1 MAKGTKLLKPN
12 KDLENLIEVAN
23 RIAIT
28 RNSRYV
34 TTEHLLYAMLLENS
48 FRIMLTEFGIQF
60 ADLVEEV
67 KVYIDTKIPREQNTL
82 TGPPV
87 RTHALERV
95 FNRGY
100 TQVMFSGRDKL
111 LLFDIFISLMGESN
125 SHSAYFIMKYGIKK
139 EEFANF
145 VTQKYGKELK
155 NEEAEQYYESV
166 LKQYCTDFTLSAE
179 KKEIDPV
186 IGRNDVI
193 DDICQ
198 TLARRNKSNV
208 LMVGDPGVGKTA
220 IAEGLAIKI
229 FDEDVP
235 DYMKDHTVY
244 NLDIGVLLAG
254 TMYRGQFEERI
265 KDVMQALIAKGKC
278 ILFIDEAHTMRG
290 AGSGSEGGTDF
301 ANMLKPY
308 LGRGKLKVIAS
319 TTWEEYTSSFEKDRA
334 LMRRFYRITI
344 DEPSAKVAKQI
355 LNGSAKYY
363 EEFHSAKIQPDAIN
377 SAVDLSIRHMTDKR
391 LPDKA
396 FDLIDSACARQ
407 RQQEIDS
414 PVITKE
420 LIEYECSKITGI
432 PLDQL
437 SDTTTNTG
445 TNLIE
450 TEQKIKESVYGQ
462 DEVID
467 KVMEKVYVSKAGLS
481 MPNKPTGVFLFL
493 GPTGTGKT
501 EVAKQ
506 LSENL
511 SMKLLRYDMSEYQ
524 EKHSVARFV
533 GAPPGYVGYEDSN
546 LSGGLLIRDIDRNP
560 NCVILFDEIEK
571 AHPDV
576 TNVLLQ
582 LMDEGYVTGSNG
594 KRADARNAIIIMTSN
609 LGSEAGDKNSIG
621 FGSLERT
628 GEDEKAMKEFF
639 RPEFRNRID
648 SICKFSKL
656 DDITK
661 RKIVAKFI
669 AELETQLRP
678 KNIRLLV
685 KESAIDLLMS
695 KGFNDN
701 MGARPVARTI
711 DQYLRVPISREIMVD
726 SSLKD
731 CKLKVRSE
739 DKDLVI
745 KIIKDSSNEPVK
757 QFVVKV

>member
-1 MAKGTKLLKPN
+1 MAKGNKLLKPN

-60 ADLVEEV
+60 ADLLDEV
-67 KVYIDTKIPREQNTL
+67 KTYIDTKIPKEKNAL
-82 TGPPV
+82 TGPPT

-145 VTQKYGKELK
+145 ITQKYGKELK
-155 NEEAEQYYESV
+155 NEESEQYYENV
-166 LKQYCTDFTLSAE
+166 LRQYCTNFTSLAE

-229 FDEDVP
+229 VEEDVP
-235 DYMKDHTVY
+235 NYLQDHTVF
-244 NLDIGVLLAG
+244 NLDIGMLLAG

-265 KDVMQALIAKGKC
+265 KDVMQALISKGDC
-278 ILFIDEAHTMRG
+278 ILFIDEAHTMKG

-334 LMRRFYRITI
+334 LMRRFYRITV

-363 EEFHSAKIQPDAIN
+363 EEFHSAKIQPDAID
-377 SAVDLSIRHMTDKR
+377 SAVDLSVRHMTDKR

-437 SDTTTNTG
+437 SDAAATG
-445 TNLIE
+445 TSLVDV
-450 TEQKIKESVYGQ
+450 EQKIKEAVYGQ
-462 DEVID
+462 DDVID

-481 MPNKPTGVFLFL
+481 MPDKPTGVFLFL

-546 LSGGLLIRDIDRNP
+546 LGGGLLIRDIERNP

-594 KRADARNAIIIMTSN
+594 KRADARNSIIIMTSN

-648 SICKFSKL
+648 GICKFVKL
-656 DDITK
+656 DNLTK
-661 RKIVAKFI
+661 RKIIAKFI
-669 AELETQLRP
+669 GELDTQLKI

-695 KGFNDN
+695 KGFDDN

-731 CKLKVRSE
+731 CKIKVRSE

-757 QFVVKV
+757 QLVVKV

>member
-1 MAKGTKLLKPN
+1 MAKGNKLLKPN
-12 KDLENLIEVAN
+12 KDLEQIIETAN
-23 RIAIT
+23 KIAAS

-34 TTEHLLYAMLLENS
+34 TTEHLLYAMLLEDS
-48 FRIMLTEFGIQF
+48 FMAMLTEFGVQF
-60 ADLVEEV
+60 TDLVDEV
-67 KVYIDTKIPREQNTL
+67 KTYIDTKIPREENALPGKPT
-82 TGPPV
+82 

-111 LLFDIFISLMGESN
+111 LVYDIFISLMSESN

-139 EEFANF
+139 EEFAAF
-145 VTQKYGKELK
+145 VSSKFGKELK

-166 LKQYCTDFTLSAE
+166 LKQYCTDFTLLAE
-179 KKEIDPV
+179 KKELDPV
-186 IGRNDVI
+186 IGRNGII

-229 FDEDVP
+229 VQEDVP
-235 DYMKDHTVY
+235 SYLKDHTVY

-265 KDVMQALIAKGKC
+265 KDVLQALIAKGKC
-278 ILFIDEAHTMRG
+278 VLFIDEAHTMRG

-319 TTWEEYTSSFEKDRA
+319 TTWEEYTASFEKDRA
-334 LMRRFYRITI
+334 LMRRFYHITV
-344 DEPSAKVAKQI
+344 DEPSVKVAKQI

-377 SAVDLSIRHMTDKR
+377 AAVDLSVRHITDKR

-407 RQQEIDS
+407 RQQEISD

-420 LIEYECSKITGI
+420 LIEYECSKMTGI

-437 SDTTTNTG
+437 SDATDTG
-445 TNLIE
+445 TNLVE
-450 TEQKIKESVYGQ
+450 TEHKIKESVYGQ
-462 DEVID
+462 DDVID
-467 KVMEKVYVSKAGLS
+467 KVMEKVYVAKAGLS
-481 MPNKPTGVFLFL
+481 MSDKPTGVFLFL

-546 LSGGLLIRDIDRNP
+546 LSGGLLVRDIDRNP
-560 NCVILFDEIEK
+560 NCIILFDEIEK

>member
-1 MAKGTKLLKPN
+1 
-12 KDLENLIEVAN
+12 
-23 RIAIT
+23 
-28 RNSRYV
+28 
-34 TTEHLLYAMLLENS
+34 
-48 FRIMLTEFGIQF
+48 
-60 ADLVEEV
+60 
-67 KVYIDTKIPREQNTL
+67 
-82 TGPPV
+82 
-87 RTHALERV
+87 
-95 FNRGY
+95 
-100 TQVMFSGRDKL
+100 
-111 LLFDIFISLMGESN
+111 
-125 SHSAYFIMKYGIKK
+125 
-139 EEFANF
+139 
-145 VTQKYGKELK
+145 
-155 NEEAEQYYESV
+155 
-166 LKQYCTDFTLSAE
+166 
-179 KKEIDPV
+179 
-186 IGRNDVI
+186 
-193 DDICQ
+193 
-198 TLARRNKSNV
+198 
-208 LMVGDPGVGKTA
+208 
-220 IAEGLAIKI
+220 
-229 FDEDVP
+229 
-235 DYMKDHTVY
+235 
-244 NLDIGVLLAG
+244 
-254 TMYRGQFEERI
+254 
-265 KDVMQALIAKGKC
+265 
-278 ILFIDEAHTMRG
+278 
-290 AGSGSEGGTDF
+290 
-301 ANMLKPY
+301 
-308 LGRGKLKVIAS
+308 
-319 TTWEEYTSSFEKDRA
+319 
-334 LMRRFYRITI
+334 MRRFYRITI

-363 EEFHSAKIQPDAIN
+363 EEFHSAKIQPDAID
-377 SAVDLSIRHMTDKR
+377 SAVDLSVRHMTDKR

-757 QFVVKV
+757 QLVVKI

>member
-1 MAKGTKLLKPN
+1 MAKGNKLLKPN
-12 KDLENLIEVAN
+12 KDLEQIIETAN
-23 RIAIT
+23 KIAAS

-34 TTEHLLYAMLLENS
+34 TTEHLLYAMLLEDS
-48 FRIMLTEFGIQF
+48 FMAMLTEFGVQF
-60 ADLVEEV
+60 TDLVDEV
-67 KVYIDTKIPREQNTL
+67 KTYIDTKIPREENALPGKPT
-82 TGPPV
+82 

-111 LLFDIFISLMGESN
+111 LVYDIFISLMSESN

-139 EEFANF
+139 EEFAAF
-145 VTQKYGKELK
+145 VSNKFGKELK

-166 LKQYCTDFTLSAE
+166 LKQYCTDFTLLAE
-179 KKEIDPV
+179 KKELDPV
-186 IGRNDVI
+186 IGRNGII

-229 FDEDVP
+229 VQEDVP
-235 DYMKDHTVY
+235 SYLKDHTVY

-265 KDVMQALIAKGKC
+265 KDVLQALIAKGKC
-278 ILFIDEAHTMRG
+278 VLFIDEAHTMRG

-319 TTWEEYTSSFEKDRA
+319 TTWEEYTASFEKDRA
-334 LMRRFYRITI
+334 LMRRFYHITV
-344 DEPSAKVAKQI
+344 DEPSVKVAKQI

-377 SAVDLSIRHMTDKR
+377 AAVDLSVRHITDKR

-407 RQQEIDS
+407 RQQEISD

-420 LIEYECSKITGI
+420 LIEYECSKMTGI

-437 SDTTTNTG
+437 SDATDTG
-445 TNLIE
+445 TNLVE
-450 TEQKIKESVYGQ
+450 TEHKIKESVYGQ
-462 DEVID
+462 DDVID
-467 KVMEKVYVSKAGLS
+467 KVMEKVYVAKAGLS
-481 MPNKPTGVFLFL
+481 MSDKPTGVFLFL

-546 LSGGLLIRDIDRNP
+546 LSGGLLVRDIDRNP
-560 NCVILFDEIEK
+560 NCIILFDEIEK

-609 LGSEAGDKNSIG
+609 LGSEAGEKNSIG

-648 SICKFSKL
+648 GICKFSKL
-656 DDITK
+656 DDLTK

-678 KNIRLLV
+678 KNIRLRV
-685 KESAIDLLMS
+685 EESAIDILMS
-695 KGFNDN
+695 KGFDDN

-745 KIIKDSSNEPVK
+745 RIVKDSSNEPVK
-757 QFVVKV
+757 QLVVKI

>member
-1 MAKGTKLLKPN
+1 LAKGTKLLKPN

-648 SICKFSKL
+648 GICKFVKL
-656 DDITK
+656 DNLTK
-661 RKIVAKFI
+661 RKIIAKFI
-669 AELETQLRP
+669 AELTEQLKS

>member
-1 MAKGTKLLKPN
+1 MQNNPEIEQIIDNAGKLAKRYNHQYVTVEHLALSLIRYESFNKILASYGVDPKAIDSDLDTWLKGMAS
-12 KDLENLIEVAN
+12 IEVKGK
-23 RIAIT
+23 
-28 RNSRYV
+28 SV
-34 TTEHLLYAMLLENS
+34 S
-48 FRIMLTEFGIQF
+48 
-60 ADLVEEV
+60 
-67 KVYIDTKIPREQNTL
+67 PRKTN
-82 TGPPV
+82 G
-87 RTHALERV
+87 LERV
-95 FNRGY
+95 FNRAG
-100 TQVMFSGRDKL
+100 TQVLFSGRKTVSTIDL
-111 LLFDIFISLMGESN
+111 YLAIMSE
-125 SHSAYFIMKYGIKK
+125 SHSHAHYFFLKHGIQKVEFVEYWNANYQTAPAPKMTSK
-139 EEFANF
+139 EANALLNEHCINL
-145 VTQKYGKELK
+145 TELAK
-155 NEEAEQYYESV
+155 ADKIE
-166 LKQYCTDFTLSAE
+166 
-179 KKEIDPV
+179 PV
-186 IGRNDVI
+186 IGRAKELE
-193 DDICQ
+193 DIVHV
-198 TLARRNKSNV
+198 LAKRFKANV
-208 LMVGDPGVGKTA
+208 LLVGDPGVGKTA

-229 FDEDVP
+229 VEEDVP
-235 DYMKDHTVY
+235 DYLQDHTVF

-265 KDVMQALIAKGKC
+265 KDVMQALISKGDC
-278 ILFIDEAHTMRG
+278 ILFIDEAHTMKG

-334 LMRRFYRITI
+334 LMRRFYRITVN
-344 DEPSAKVAKQI
+344 EPSPKISKQI

-363 EEFHSAKIQPDAIN
+363 EEFHSATIQPDAIN
-377 SAVDLSIRHMTDKR
+377 SAVDLSVRHMADKR

-437 SDTTTNTG
+437 SDAVTTG
-445 TNLIE
+445 TNLVE
-450 TEQKIKESVYGQ
+450 VEQKIKEAVYGQ
-462 DEVID
+462 DDVID

-481 MPNKPTGVFLFL
+481 MPDKPTGVFLFL

-506 LSENL
+506 LSQNL

-560 NCVILFDEIEK
+560 NSVILFDEIEK

-648 SICKFSKL
+648 GICKFVKL
-656 DDITK
+656 DNLTK
-661 RKIVAKFI
+661 RKIIAKFI
-669 AELETQLRP
+669 AELTEQLKA

-685 KESAIDLLMS
+685 KESGIDLLMT

-711 DQYLRVPISREIMVD
+711 DRYLRVPISREIMVD

-745 KIIKDSSNEPVK
+745 TIVKDSVNEPVK
-757 QFVVKV
+757 KFVVKV

>member
-1 MAKGTKLLKPN
+1 
-12 KDLENLIEVAN
+12 
-23 RIAIT
+23 
-28 RNSRYV
+28 
-34 TTEHLLYAMLLENS
+34 
-48 FRIMLTEFGIQF
+48 
-60 ADLVEEV
+60 
-67 KVYIDTKIPREQNTL
+67 
-82 TGPPV
+82 
-87 RTHALERV
+87 
-95 FNRGY
+95 
-100 TQVMFSGRDKL
+100 
-111 LLFDIFISLMGESN
+111 
-125 SHSAYFIMKYGIKK
+125 
-139 EEFANF
+139 
-145 VTQKYGKELK
+145 
-155 NEEAEQYYESV
+155 
-166 LKQYCTDFTLSAE
+166 
-179 KKEIDPV
+179 
-186 IGRNDVI
+186 
-193 DDICQ
+193 
-198 TLARRNKSNV
+198 
-208 LMVGDPGVGKTA
+208 
-220 IAEGLAIKI
+220 
-229 FDEDVP
+229 
-235 DYMKDHTVY
+235 
-244 NLDIGVLLAG
+244 
-254 TMYRGQFEERI
+254 
-265 KDVMQALIAKGKC
+265 
-278 ILFIDEAHTMRG
+278 
-290 AGSGSEGGTDF
+290 
-301 ANMLKPY
+301 
-308 LGRGKLKVIAS
+308 
-319 TTWEEYTSSFEKDRA
+319 
-334 LMRRFYRITI
+334 
-344 DEPSAKVAKQI
+344 
-355 LNGSAKYY
+355 
-363 EEFHSAKIQPDAIN
+363 
-377 SAVDLSIRHMTDKR
+377 
-391 LPDKA
+391 
-396 FDLIDSACARQ
+396 
-407 RQQEIDS
+407 
-414 PVITKE
+414 
-420 LIEYECSKITGI
+420 
-432 PLDQL
+432 
-437 SDTTTNTG
+437 
-445 TNLIE
+445 
-450 TEQKIKESVYGQ
+450 
-462 DEVID
+462 
-467 KVMEKVYVSKAGLS
+467 

>member
-1 MAKGTKLLKPN
+1 MAEGTKLVKPN
-12 KDLENLIEVAN
+12 KDVERLIEAAN
-23 RIAIT
+23 RLAIT

-34 TTEHLLYAMLLENS
+34 TTEHLLYAMLLEDS
-48 FRIMLTEFGIQF
+48 FRDMLTEFGIQF
-60 ADLVEEV
+60 ADFIEEV
-67 KVYIDTKIPREQNTL
+67 KVYIDTKIPREKNAL
-82 TGPPV
+82 TGKPT

-100 TQVMFSGRDKL
+100 TQVMFSGRQQL
-111 LLFDIFISLMGESN
+111 LIFDIFISLMSESN
-125 SHSAYFIMKYGIKK
+125 SHSAYFIMKYGIRK
-139 EEFANF
+139 EEFASF
-145 VTQKYGKELK
+145 ISHKFGKELK
-155 NEEAEQYYESV
+155 NEEAEQYYESI
-166 LKQYCTDFTLSAE
+166 LKQYCTDFTSLAE
-179 KKEIDPV
+179 SKELDPV
-186 IGRNDVI
+186 IGRNDII

-229 FDEDVP
+229 VEEDVP
-235 DYMKDHTVY
+235 DYLQDHTVF

-265 KDVMQALIAKGKC
+265 KDVMQALISKGDC
-278 ILFIDEAHTMRG
+278 ILFIDEAHTMKG

-334 LMRRFYRITI
+334 LMRRFYRITVN
-344 DEPSAKVAKQI
+344 EPSPKISKQI

-363 EEFHSAKIQPDAIN
+363 EEFHSATIQPDAIN
-377 SAVDLSIRHMTDKR
+377 SAVDLSVRHMADKR

-437 SDTTTNTG
+437 SDVTTTG
-445 TNLIE
+445 TNLVDV
-450 TEQKIKESVYGQ
+450 EQKIKEAVYGQ
-462 DEVID
+462 DDVID

-481 MPNKPTGVFLFL
+481 MPDKPTGVFLFL

-506 LSENL
+506 LSQNL

-560 NCVILFDEIEK
+560 NSVILFDEIEK

-648 SICKFSKL
+648 GICKFVKL
-656 DDITK
+656 DNLTK
-661 RKIVAKFI
+661 RKIIAKFI
-669 AELETQLRP
+669 AELTEQLKS

-685 KESAIDLLMS
+685 KESAIDLLMT

-711 DQYLRVPISREIMVD
+711 DRYLRVPISREIMVD

-745 KIIKDSSNEPVK
+745 TIVKDSVNEPVK
-757 QFVVKV
+757 KFVVKV

>member
-1 MAKGTKLLKPN
+1 
-12 KDLENLIEVAN
+12 
-23 RIAIT
+23 
-28 RNSRYV
+28 
-34 TTEHLLYAMLLENS
+34 
-48 FRIMLTEFGIQF
+48 
-60 ADLVEEV
+60 
-67 KVYIDTKIPREQNTL
+67 
-82 TGPPV
+82 
-87 RTHALERV
+87 
-95 FNRGY
+95 
-100 TQVMFSGRDKL
+100 
-111 LLFDIFISLMGESN
+111 
-125 SHSAYFIMKYGIKK
+125 
-139 EEFANF
+139 
-145 VTQKYGKELK
+145 
-155 NEEAEQYYESV
+155 
-166 LKQYCTDFTLSAE
+166 
-179 KKEIDPV
+179 
-186 IGRNDVI
+186 
-193 DDICQ
+193 
-198 TLARRNKSNV
+198 
-208 LMVGDPGVGKTA
+208 
-220 IAEGLAIKI
+220 
-229 FDEDVP
+229 
-235 DYMKDHTVY
+235 
-244 NLDIGVLLAG
+244 
-254 TMYRGQFEERI
+254 
-265 KDVMQALIAKGKC
+265 MQALISKGNC
-278 ILFIDEAHTMRG
+278 ILFIDEAHTMKG

-319 TTWEEYTSSFEKDRA
+319 TTWEEYTGSFEKDRA
-334 LMRRFYRITI
+334 LMRRFYRITVN
-344 DEPSAKVAKQI
+344 EPSPKIAKQI
-355 LNGSAKYY
+355 LKGSAKYY
-363 EEFHSAKIQPDAIN
+363 EEFHSAKINPDAIN
-377 SAVDLSIRHMTDKR
+377 SAVDLSVRHMADKR

-437 SDTTTNTG
+437 SDAVTTG
-445 TNLIE
+445 TNLVE
-450 TEQKIKESVYGQ
+450 VEQKIKEAVYGQ
-462 DEVID
+462 DDVID

-481 MPNKPTGVFLFL
+481 MPDKPTGVFLFL

-506 LSENL
+506 LSQNL

-560 NCVILFDEIEK
+560 NSVILFDEIEK

-648 SICKFSKL
+648 GICKFVKL
-656 DDITK
+656 DNLTK
-661 RKIVAKFI
+661 RKIIAKFI
-669 AELETQLRP
+669 AELTEQLKA

-685 KESAIDLLMS
+685 KESGIDLLMT

-711 DQYLRVPISREIMVD
+711 DRYLRVPISREIMVD

-745 KIIKDSSNEPVK
+745 TIVKDSVNEPVK
-757 QFVVKV
+757 KFVVKV

>member
-1 MAKGTKLLKPN
+1 MAKGNKLLKPN
-12 KDLENLIEVAN
+12 KDLEQIIETAN
-23 RIAIT
+23 KIAAS

-34 TTEHLLYAMLLENS
+34 TTEHLLYAMLLEDS
-48 FRIMLTEFGIQF
+48 FMAMLTEFGVQF
-60 ADLVEEV
+60 TDLVDEV
-67 KVYIDTKIPREQNTL
+67 KTYIDTKIPREENALPGKPT
-82 TGPPV
+82 

-111 LLFDIFISLMGESN
+111 LVYDIFISLMSESN

-139 EEFANF
+139 EEFAAF
-145 VTQKYGKELK
+145 VSNKFGKELK

-166 LKQYCTDFTLSAE
+166 LKQYCTDFTLLAE
-179 KKEIDPV
+179 KKELDPV
-186 IGRNDVI
+186 IGRNGII

-229 FDEDVP
+229 VQEDVP
-235 DYMKDHTVY
+235 SYLKDHTVY

-265 KDVMQALIAKGKC
+265 KDVLQALIAKGKC
-278 ILFIDEAHTMRG
+278 VLFIDEAHTMRG

-319 TTWEEYTSSFEKDRA
+319 TTWEEYTASFEKDRA
-334 LMRRFYRITI
+334 LMRRFYHITV

-363 EEFHSAKIQPDAIN
+363 EKFHSAKIQPDAIN
-377 SAVDLSIRHMTDKR
+377 AAVDLSVRHITDKR

-407 RQQEIDS
+407 RQQEISD

-420 LIEYECSKITGI
+420 LIEYECSKMTGI

-437 SDTTTNTG
+437 SDATDTG
-445 TNLIE
+445 TNLVE
-450 TEQKIKESVYGQ
+450 TEHKIKESVYGQ
-462 DEVID
+462 DDVID
-467 KVMEKVYVSKAGLS
+467 KVMEKVYVAKAGLS
-481 MPNKPTGVFLFL
+481 MPDKPTGVFLFL

-546 LSGGLLIRDIDRNP
+546 LSGGLLVRDIDRNP
-560 NCVILFDEIEK
+560 NCIILFDEIEK

-609 LGSEAGDKNSIG
+609 LGSEAGEKNSIG

-648 SICKFSKL
+648 GICKFSKL
-656 DDITK
+656 DALTK

-678 KNIRLLV
+678 KNIRLRV
-685 KESAIDLLMS
+685 EESAIDILMS
-695 KGFNDN
+695 KGFDDN

-745 KIIKDSSNEPVK
+745 RIVKDSSNEPVK
-757 QFVVKV
+757 QLVVKI

>member
-1 MAKGTKLLKPN
+1 MKPN

-661 RKIVAKFI
+661 RKIVSKFI

>member
-1 MAKGTKLLKPN
+1 MAKGNKLLKPN
-12 KDLENLIEVAN
+12 KDLEQIIETAN
-23 RIAIT
+23 KIAAS

-34 TTEHLLYAMLLENS
+34 TTEHLLYAMLLEDS
-48 FRIMLTEFGIQF
+48 FMAMLTEFGVQF
-60 ADLVEEV
+60 TDLVDEV
-67 KVYIDTKIPREQNTL
+67 KTYIDTKIPREENALPGKPT
-82 TGPPV
+82 

-111 LLFDIFISLMGESN
+111 LVYDIFISLMSESN

-139 EEFANF
+139 EEFAAF
-145 VTQKYGKELK
+145 VSNKFGKELK

-166 LKQYCTDFTLSAE
+166 LKQYCTDFTLLAE
-179 KKEIDPV
+179 KKELDPV
-186 IGRNDVI
+186 IGRNGII

-229 FDEDVP
+229 VQEDVP
-235 DYMKDHTVY
+235 SYLKDHTVY

-265 KDVMQALIAKGKC
+265 KDVLQALIAKGKC
-278 ILFIDEAHTMRG
+278 VLFIDEAHTMRG

-319 TTWEEYTSSFEKDRA
+319 TTWEEYTASFEKDRA
-334 LMRRFYRITI
+334 LMRRFYHITV
-344 DEPSAKVAKQI
+344 DEPSVKVAKQI

-377 SAVDLSIRHMTDKR
+377 AAVDLSVRHITDKR

-407 RQQEIDS
+407 RQQEISD

-420 LIEYECSKITGI
+420 LIEYECSKMTGI

-437 SDTTTNTG
+437 SDATDTG
-445 TNLIE
+445 TNLVE
-450 TEQKIKESVYGQ
+450 TEHKIKESVYGQ
-462 DEVID
+462 DDVID
-467 KVMEKVYVSKAGLS
+467 KVMEKVYVAKAGLS
-481 MPNKPTGVFLFL
+481 MPDKPTGVFLFL

-546 LSGGLLIRDIDRNP
+546 LSGGLLVRDIDRNP
-560 NCVILFDEIEK
+560 NCIILFDEIEK

-609 LGSEAGDKNSIG
+609 LGSEAGEKNSIG

-648 SICKFSKL
+648 GICKFSKL
-656 DDITK
+656 DDLTK

-678 KNIRLLV
+678 KNIRLRV
-685 KESAIDLLMS
+685 EESAIDILMS
-695 KGFNDN
+695 KGFDDN

-745 KIIKDSSNEPVK
+745 RIVKDSSNEPVK
-757 QFVVKV
+757 QLVVKV

>member
-1 MAKGTKLLKPN
+1 MAKGNKLLKPN
-12 KDLENLIEVAN
+12 KDLEQIIETAN
-23 RIAIT
+23 KIAAS

-34 TTEHLLYAMLLENS
+34 TTEHLLYAMLLEDS
-48 FRIMLTEFGIQF
+48 FMAMLTEFGVQF
-60 ADLVEEV
+60 TDLVDEV
-67 KVYIDTKIPREQNTL
+67 KTYIDTKIPREENPLPGKPT
-82 TGPPV
+82 

-111 LLFDIFISLMGESN
+111 LVYDIFISLMSESN

-139 EEFANF
+139 EEFAAF
-145 VTQKYGKELK
+145 VSSKFGKELK

-166 LKQYCTDFTLSAE
+166 LKQYCTDFTLLAE
-179 KKEIDPV
+179 KKELDPV
-186 IGRNDVI
+186 IGRNGII

-229 FDEDVP
+229 VQEDVP
-235 DYMKDHTVY
+235 SYLKDHTVY

-265 KDVMQALIAKGKC
+265 KDVLQALIAKGKC
-278 ILFIDEAHTMRG
+278 VLFIDEAHTMRG

-319 TTWEEYTSSFEKDRA
+319 TTWEEYTASFEKDRA
-334 LMRRFYRITI
+334 LMRRFYHITV
-344 DEPSAKVAKQI
+344 DEPSVKVAKQI

-377 SAVDLSIRHMTDKR
+377 AAVDLSVRHITDKR

-407 RQQEIDS
+407 RQQEISD

-420 LIEYECSKITGI
+420 LIEYECSKMTGI

-437 SDTTTNTG
+437 SDATDTG
-445 TNLIE
+445 TNLVE
-450 TEQKIKESVYGQ
+450 TEHKIKESVYGQ
-462 DEVID
+462 DDVID
-467 KVMEKVYVSKAGLS
+467 KVMEKVYVAKAGLS
-481 MPNKPTGVFLFL
+481 MPDKPTGVFLFL

-546 LSGGLLIRDIDRNP
+546 LSGGLLVRDIDRNP
-560 NCVILFDEIEK
+560 NCIILFDEIEK

-609 LGSEAGDKNSIG
+609 LGSEAGEKNSIG

-648 SICKFSKL
+648 GICKFSKL
-656 DDITK
+656 DDLTK

-669 AELETQLRP
+669 AELETQLRS
-678 KNIRLLV
+678 KNIRLRV
-685 KESAIDLLMS
+685 EESAIDILMS
-695 KGFNDN
+695 KGFDDN

-745 KIIKDSSNEPVK
+745 RIVKDSSNEPVK
-757 QFVVKV
+757 QLVVKI

>member
-1 MAKGTKLLKPN
+1 LAKGNKLLKPN
-12 KDLENLIEVAN
+12 KDLEQIIETAN
-23 RIAIT
+23 KIAAS

-34 TTEHLLYAMLLENS
+34 TTEHLLYAMLLEDS
-48 FRIMLTEFGIQF
+48 FMAMLTEFGVQF
-60 ADLVEEV
+60 TDLVDEV
-67 KVYIDTKIPREQNTL
+67 KTYIDTKIPREENPLPGKPT
-82 TGPPV
+82 

-111 LLFDIFISLMGESN
+111 LVYDIFISLMSESN

-139 EEFANF
+139 EEFAAF
-145 VTQKYGKELK
+145 VSSKFGKELK

-166 LKQYCTDFTLSAE
+166 LKQYCTDFTLLAE
-179 KKEIDPV
+179 KKELDPV
-186 IGRNDVI
+186 IGRNGII

-229 FDEDVP
+229 VQEDVP
-235 DYMKDHTVY
+235 SYLKDHTVY

-265 KDVMQALIAKGKC
+265 KDVLQALIAKGKC
-278 ILFIDEAHTMRG
+278 VLFIDEAHTMRG

-319 TTWEEYTSSFEKDRA
+319 TTWEEYTASFEKDRA
-334 LMRRFYRITI
+334 LMRRFYHITV
-344 DEPSAKVAKQI
+344 DEPSVKVAKQI

-377 SAVDLSIRHMTDKR
+377 AAVDLSVRHITDKR

-407 RQQEIDS
+407 RQQEISD

-420 LIEYECSKITGI
+420 LIEYECSKMTGI

-437 SDTTTNTG
+437 SDATDTG
-445 TNLIE
+445 TNLVE
-450 TEQKIKESVYGQ
+450 TEHKIKESVYGQ
-462 DEVID
+462 DDVID
-467 KVMEKVYVSKAGLS
+467 KVMEKVYVAKAGLS
-481 MPNKPTGVFLFL
+481 MPDKPTGVFLFL

-546 LSGGLLIRDIDRNP
+546 LSGGLLVRDIDRNP
-560 NCVILFDEIEK
+560 NCIILFDEIEK

-609 LGSEAGDKNSIG
+609 LGSEAGEKNSIG

-648 SICKFSKL
+648 GICKFSKL
-656 DDITK
+656 DDLTK

-669 AELETQLRP
+669 AELEAQLRP
-678 KNIRLLV
+678 KNIRLRV
-685 KESAIDLLMS
+685 EESAIDILMS
-695 KGFNDN
+695 KGFDDN

-745 KIIKDSSNEPVK
+745 RIVKDSSNEPVK
-757 QFVVKV
+757 QLVVKI

>member
-1 MAKGTKLLKPN
+1 LAKGTKLLKPN

-739 DKDLVI
+739 DKGLVI

>member
-1 MAKGTKLLKPN
+1 MKPN

-560 NCVILFDEIEK
+560 NCVMLFDEIEK

-648 SICKFSKL
+648 GICKFVKL
-656 DDITK
+656 DNLTK
-661 RKIVAKFI
+661 RKIIAKFI
-669 AELETQLRP
+669 AELTEQLKT

-685 KESAIDLLMS
+685 KESAIDLLMT

-745 KIIKDSSNEPVK
+745 TIVKDSVNEPVK
-757 QFVVKV
+757 KFVVKV

>member
-1 MAKGTKLLKPN
+1 MAKGNKLLKPN
-12 KDLENLIEVAN
+12 KDLEQIIETAN
-23 RIAIT
+23 KIAAS

-34 TTEHLLYAMLLENS
+34 TTEHLLYAMLLEDS
-48 FRIMLTEFGIQF
+48 FMAMLTEFGVQF
-60 ADLVEEV
+60 TDLVDEV
-67 KVYIDTKIPREQNTL
+67 KTYIDTKIPREENALPGKPT
-82 TGPPV
+82 

-111 LLFDIFISLMGESN
+111 LVYDIFISLMSESN

-139 EEFANF
+139 EEFAAF
-145 VTQKYGKELK
+145 VSNKFGKELK

-166 LKQYCTDFTLSAE
+166 LKQYCTDFTLLAE
-179 KKEIDPV
+179 KKELDPV
-186 IGRNDVI
+186 IGRNGII

-229 FDEDVP
+229 VQEDVP
-235 DYMKDHTVY
+235 SYLKDHTVY

-265 KDVMQALIAKGKC
+265 KDVLQALIAKGKC
-278 ILFIDEAHTMRG
+278 VLFIDEAHTMRG

-319 TTWEEYTSSFEKDRA
+319 TTWEEYTASFEKDRA
-334 LMRRFYRITI
+334 LMRRFYHITV
-344 DEPSAKVAKQI
+344 DEPSVKVAKQI

-377 SAVDLSIRHMTDKR
+377 AAVDLSVRHITDKR

-407 RQQEIDS
+407 RQQEISD

-420 LIEYECSKITGI
+420 LIEYECSKMTGI

-437 SDTTTNTG
+437 SDATDTG
-445 TNLIE
+445 TNLVE
-450 TEQKIKESVYGQ
+450 TEHKIKESVYGQ
-462 DEVID
+462 DDVID
-467 KVMEKVYVSKAGLS
+467 KVMEKVYVAKAGLS
-481 MPNKPTGVFLFL
+481 MSDKPTGVFLFL

-546 LSGGLLIRDIDRNP
+546 LSGGLLVRDIDRNP
-560 NCVILFDEIEK
+560 NCIILFDEIEK

-609 LGSEAGDKNSIG
+609 LGSEAGEKNSIG

-648 SICKFSKL
+648 GICKFSKL
-656 DDITK
+656 DDLTK

>member
-648 SICKFSKL
+648 GICKFVKL
-656 DDITK
+656 DNLTK
-661 RKIVAKFI
+661 RKIIAKFI
-669 AELETQLRP
+669 AELTEQLKS

-685 KESAIDLLMS
+685 KESAIDLLMT

-745 KIIKDSSNEPVK
+745 TIVKDSVNEPVK
-757 QFVVKV
+757 KFVVKV

>member
-1 MAKGTKLLKPN
+1 MKPN

-363 EEFHSAKIQPDAIN
+363 EEFHSAKINPDAIN

-450 TEQKIKESVYGQ
+450 TEQKIKESVYG
-462 DEVID
+462 
-467 KVMEKVYVSKAGLS
+467 
-481 MPNKPTGVFLFL
+481 
-493 GPTGTGKT
+493 
-501 EVAKQ
+501 
-506 LSENL
+506 
-511 SMKLLRYDMSEYQ
+511 
-524 EKHSVARFV
+524 
-533 GAPPGYVGYEDSN
+533 
-546 LSGGLLIRDIDRNP
+546 
-560 NCVILFDEIEK
+560 
-571 AHPDV
+571 
-576 TNVLLQ
+576 
-582 LMDEGYVTGSNG
+582 
-594 KRADARNAIIIMTSN
+594 
-609 LGSEAGDKNSIG
+609 
-621 FGSLERT
+621 
-628 GEDEKAMKEFF
+628 
-639 RPEFRNRID
+639 
-648 SICKFSKL
+648 
-656 DDITK
+656 
-661 RKIVAKFI
+661 
-669 AELETQLRP
+669 
-678 KNIRLLV
+678 
-685 KESAIDLLMS
+685 
-695 KGFNDN
+695 
-701 MGARPVARTI
+701 
-711 DQYLRVPISREIMVD
+711 
-726 SSLKD
+726 
-731 CKLKVRSE
+731 
-739 DKDLVI
+739 
-745 KIIKDSSNEPVK
+745 
-757 QFVVKV
+757 

>member
-1 MAKGTKLLKPN
+1 MKPN
-12 KDLENLIEVAN
+12 TDLEKLIESANKVASA
-23 RIAIT
+23 RS
-28 RNSRYV
+28 SRYV
-34 TTEHLLYAMLLENS
+34 TTEHLLYAILLEED
-48 FRIMLTEFGIQF
+48 FKEVLTEFSIQ
-60 ADLVEEV
+60 VEELIEEIQD
-67 KVYIDTKIPREQNTL
+67 YIDNKIPKETAF
-82 TGPPV
+82 TGSPT

-95 FNRGY
+95 FNRSY

-111 LLFDIFISLMGESN
+111 LVFDIFISMMSETN
-125 SHSAYFIMKYGIKK
+125 THSAYFLTKYGIKK
-139 EEFANF
+139 EDFAKF
-145 VTQKYGKELK
+145 ITQKFSKDLK
-155 NEEAEQYYESV
+155 SKEAEKYYDSV
-166 LKQYCTDFTLSAE
+166 LQQYCTDYTLLA
-179 KKEIDPV
+179 KNKEIDPA
-186 IGRNDVI
+186 IGRDRII
-193 DDICQ
+193 DDMCQ

-229 FDEDVP
+229 FNKDVP
-235 DYMKDHTVY
+235 KYLIDHTVY

-254 TMYRGQFEERI
+254 TQYRGQFEERI
-265 KDVMQALIAKGKC
+265 KDVMESLVAKGKC
-278 ILFIDEAHTMRG
+278 VLFIDEAHTMRG
-290 AGSGSEGGTDF
+290 AGSGSNGGTDF

-319 TTWEEYTSSFEKDRA
+319 TTWEEYSDSFEKDRA
-334 LMRRFYRITI
+334 LMRRFYRITV

-363 EEFHSAKIQPDAIN
+363 EEFHSAKIQPDAIDA
-377 SAVDLSIRHMTDKR
+377 SVDLSIRHMTDKR

-407 RQQEIDS
+407 RQQEIEN

-420 LIEYECSKITGI
+420 LIQYECSKITGI

-437 SDTTTNTG
+437 SETIDAG
-445 TNLIE
+445 VNLVDIE
-450 TEQKIKESVYGQ
+450 QRIKESVYGQ
-462 DEVID
+462 DQVID

-481 MPNKPTGVFLFL
+481 MPNRPTGVFLFL

-511 SMKLLRYDMSEYQ
+511 TMKLLRYDMSEYQ
-524 EKHSVARFV
+524 EKHSVARFI

-546 LSGGLLIRDIDRNP
+546 LSGGLLIRDIERNP
-560 NCVILFDEIEK
+560 NCIILFDEIEK

-594 KRADARNAIIIMTSN
+594 KRADARNAIILMTSN
-609 LGSEAGDKNSIG
+609 LGAEASEKNNIG
-621 FGSLERT
+621 FGDQNKK
-628 GEDEKAMKEFF
+628 GEEEKAMKEFF

-648 SICKFSKL
+648 GICKFSKL
-656 DDITK
+656 DDLTK
-661 RKIVAKFI
+661 RKIVAKFVN
-669 AELETQLRP
+669 ELHEQLEV
-678 KNIRLLV
+678 KDIRLRV
-685 KESAIDLLMS
+685 DETAIDFLMS
-695 KGFNDN
+695 KGFDDN

-726 SSLKD
+726 SSLKQ
-731 CKLKVRSE
+731 CKLKVRA
-739 DKDLVI
+739 DNNALVI
-745 KIIKDSSNEPVK
+745 KIVKDKNNGSGQTR
-757 QFVVKV
+757 QFVVEV

>member
-1 MAKGTKLLKPN
+1 MKPN

-334 LMRRFYRITI
+334 LMRRFYRITV

-363 EEFHSAKIQPDAIN
+363 EEFHSAKIQPDAID
-377 SAVDLSIRHMTDKR
+377 SAVDLSVRHMTDKR

>member
-1 MAKGTKLLKPN
+1 MKPN

-363 EEFHSAKIQPDAIN
+363 E
-377 SAVDLSIRHMTDKR
+377 
-391 LPDKA
+391 
-396 FDLIDSACARQ
+396 
-407 RQQEIDS
+407 
-414 PVITKE
+414 
-420 LIEYECSKITGI
+420 
-432 PLDQL
+432 
-437 SDTTTNTG
+437 
-445 TNLIE
+445 
-450 TEQKIKESVYGQ
+450 
-462 DEVID
+462 
-467 KVMEKVYVSKAGLS
+467 
-481 MPNKPTGVFLFL
+481 
-493 GPTGTGKT
+493 
-501 EVAKQ
+501 
-506 LSENL
+506 
-511 SMKLLRYDMSEYQ
+511 
-524 EKHSVARFV
+524 
-533 GAPPGYVGYEDSN
+533 
-546 LSGGLLIRDIDRNP
+546 
-560 NCVILFDEIEK
+560 
-571 AHPDV
+571 
-576 TNVLLQ
+576 
-582 LMDEGYVTGSNG
+582 
-594 KRADARNAIIIMTSN
+594 
-609 LGSEAGDKNSIG
+609 
-621 FGSLERT
+621 
-628 GEDEKAMKEFF
+628 
-639 RPEFRNRID
+639 
-648 SICKFSKL
+648 
-656 DDITK
+656 
-661 RKIVAKFI
+661 
-669 AELETQLRP
+669 
-678 KNIRLLV
+678 
-685 KESAIDLLMS
+685 
-695 KGFNDN
+695 
-701 MGARPVARTI
+701 
-711 DQYLRVPISREIMVD
+711 
-726 SSLKD
+726 
-731 CKLKVRSE
+731 
-739 DKDLVI
+739 
-745 KIIKDSSNEPVK
+745 
-757 QFVVKV
+757 

>member
-1 MAKGTKLLKPN
+1 LA
-12 KDLENLIEVAN
+12 
-23 RIAIT
+23 
-28 RNSRYV
+28 
-34 TTEHLLYAMLLENS
+34 
-48 FRIMLTEFGIQF
+48 
-60 ADLVEEV
+60 
-67 KVYIDTKIPREQNTL
+67 
-82 TGPPV
+82 
-87 RTHALERV
+87 
-95 FNRGY
+95 
-100 TQVMFSGRDKL
+100 
-111 LLFDIFISLMGESN
+111 ES
-125 SHSAYFIMKYGIKK
+125 
-139 EEFANF
+139 
-145 VTQKYGKELK
+145 KEL
-155 NEEAEQYYESV
+155 
-166 LKQYCTDFTLSAE
+166 
-179 KKEIDPV
+179 DPV
-186 IGRNDVI
+186 IGRNDII

-229 FDEDVP
+229 VEEDVP
-235 DYMKDHTVY
+235 DYLQDHTVF

-265 KDVMQALIAKGKC
+265 KDVMQALISKGDC
-278 ILFIDEAHTMRG
+278 ILFIDEAHTMKG

-334 LMRRFYRITI
+334 LMRRFYRITVN
-344 DEPSAKVAKQI
+344 EPSPKIAKQI
-355 LNGSAKYY
+355 LKGSAKYY
-363 EEFHSAKIQPDAIN
+363 EEFHSAKINPDAIN
-377 SAVDLSIRHMTDKR
+377 SAVDLSVRHMADKR

-437 SDTTTNTG
+437 SDAVTTG
-445 TNLIE
+445 TNLVE
-450 TEQKIKESVYGQ
+450 VEQKIKEAVYGQ
-462 DEVID
+462 DDVID

-481 MPNKPTGVFLFL
+481 MPDKPTGVFLFL

-506 LSENL
+506 LSQNL

-560 NCVILFDEIEK
+560 NSVILFDEIEK

-648 SICKFSKL
+648 GICKFVKL
-656 DDITK
+656 DNLTK
-661 RKIVAKFI
+661 RKIIAKFI
-669 AELETQLRP
+669 AELTEQLKA

-685 KESAIDLLMS
+685 KESGIDLLMT

-711 DQYLRVPISREIMVD
+711 DRYLRVPISREIMVD

-745 KIIKDSSNEPVK
+745 TIVKDSVNEPVK
-757 QFVVKV
+757 KFVVKV

>member
-1 MAKGTKLLKPN
+1 LAKGNKLLKPN
-12 KDLENLIEVAN
+12 KDLEQIIETAN
-23 RIAIT
+23 KIAAS

-34 TTEHLLYAMLLENS
+34 TTEHLLYAMLLEDS
-48 FRIMLTEFGIQF
+48 FMAMLTEFGVQF
-60 ADLVEEV
+60 TDLVDEV
-67 KVYIDTKIPREQNTL
+67 KTYIDTKIPREENPLPGKPT
-82 TGPPV
+82 

-111 LLFDIFISLMGESN
+111 LVYDIFISLMSESN

-139 EEFANF
+139 EEFAAF
-145 VTQKYGKELK
+145 VSSKFGKELK

-166 LKQYCTDFTLSAE
+166 LKQYCTDFTLLAE
-179 KKEIDPV
+179 KKELDPV
-186 IGRNDVI
+186 IGRNGII

-229 FDEDVP
+229 VQEDVP
-235 DYMKDHTVY
+235 SYLKDHTVY

-265 KDVMQALIAKGKC
+265 KDVLQALIAKGKC
-278 ILFIDEAHTMRG
+278 VLFIDEAHTMRG

-319 TTWEEYTSSFEKDRA
+319 TTWEEYTASFEKDRA
-334 LMRRFYRITI
+334 LMRRFYHITV
-344 DEPSAKVAKQI
+344 DEPSVKVAKQI

-377 SAVDLSIRHMTDKR
+377 AAVDLSVRHITDKR

-407 RQQEIDS
+407 RQQEISD

-420 LIEYECSKITGI
+420 LIEYECSKMTGI

-437 SDTTTNTG
+437 SDATDTG
-445 TNLIE
+445 TNLVE
-450 TEQKIKESVYGQ
+450 TEHKIKESVYGQ
-462 DEVID
+462 DDVID
-467 KVMEKVYVSKAGLS
+467 KVMEKVYVAKAGLS
-481 MPNKPTGVFLFL
+481 MPDKPTGVFLFL

-546 LSGGLLIRDIDRNP
+546 LSGGLLVRDIDRNP
-560 NCVILFDEIEK
+560 NCIILFDEIEK

-594 KRADARNAIIIMTSN
+594 KRADARNAIVIMTSN
-609 LGSEAGDKNSIG
+609 LGSEAGEKNSIG

-648 SICKFSKL
+648 GICKFSKL
-656 DDITK
+656 DDLTK

-669 AELETQLRP
+669 AELETQLRS
-678 KNIRLLV
+678 KNIRLRV
-685 KESAIDLLMS
+685 EESAIDILMS
-695 KGFNDN
+695 KGFDDN

-745 KIIKDSSNEPVK
+745 RIVKDSSNEPVK
-757 QFVVKV
+757 QLVVKI

>member
-334 LMRRFYRITI
+334 LMRRFYRITV
-344 DEPSAKVAKQI
+344 DEPSPKIAKQI

>member
-1 MAKGTKLLKPN
+1 MKPN
-12 KDLENLIEVAN
+12 KDLEQIIETAN
-23 RIAIT
+23 KIAAS

-34 TTEHLLYAMLLENS
+34 TTEHLLYAMLLEDS
-48 FRIMLTEFGIQF
+48 FMAMLTEFGVQF
-60 ADLVEEV
+60 TDLVDEV
-67 KVYIDTKIPREQNTL
+67 KTYIDTKIPREENPLPGKPT
-82 TGPPV
+82 

-111 LLFDIFISLMGESN
+111 LVYDIFISLMSESN

-139 EEFANF
+139 EEFAAF
-145 VTQKYGKELK
+145 VSSKFGKELK

-166 LKQYCTDFTLSAE
+166 LKQYCTDFTLLAE
-179 KKEIDPV
+179 KKELDPV
-186 IGRNDVI
+186 IGRNGII

-229 FDEDVP
+229 VQEDVP
-235 DYMKDHTVY
+235 SYLKDHTVY

-265 KDVMQALIAKGKC
+265 KDVLQALIAKGKC
-278 ILFIDEAHTMRG
+278 VLFIDEAHTMRG

-319 TTWEEYTSSFEKDRA
+319 TTWEEYTASFEKDRA
-334 LMRRFYRITI
+334 LMRRFYHITV
-344 DEPSAKVAKQI
+344 DEPSVKVAKQI

-377 SAVDLSIRHMTDKR
+377 AAVDLSVRHITDKR

-407 RQQEIDS
+407 RQQEISD

-420 LIEYECSKITGI
+420 LIEYECSKMTGI

-437 SDTTTNTG
+437 SDATDTG
-445 TNLIE
+445 TNLVE
-450 TEQKIKESVYGQ
+450 TEHKIKESVYGQ
-462 DEVID
+462 DDVID
-467 KVMEKVYVSKAGLS
+467 KVMEKVYVAKAGLS
-481 MPNKPTGVFLFL
+481 MPDKPTGVFLFL

-546 LSGGLLIRDIDRNP
+546 LSGGLLVRDIDRNP
-560 NCVILFDEIEK
+560 NCIILFDEIEK

-609 LGSEAGDKNSIG
+609 LGSEAGEKNSIG

-648 SICKFSKL
+648 GICKFSKL
-656 DDITK
+656 DDLTK

-669 AELETQLRP
+669 AELETQLRS
-678 KNIRLLV
+678 KNIRLRV
-685 KESAIDLLMS
+685 EESAIDILMS
-695 KGFNDN
+695 KGFDDN

-745 KIIKDSSNEPVK
+745 RIVKDSSNEPVK
-757 QFVVKV
+757 QLVVKI

>member
-1 MAKGTKLLKPN
+1 MAKGNKLLKPN
-12 KDLENLIEVAN
+12 KDLEQIIETAN
-23 RIAIT
+23 KIAAS

-34 TTEHLLYAMLLENS
+34 TTEHLLYAMLLEDS
-48 FRIMLTEFGIQF
+48 FMAMLTELGVQF
-60 ADLVEEV
+60 TDLVDEV
-67 KVYIDTKIPREQNTL
+67 KTYIDTKIPREENALPGKPT
-82 TGPPV
+82 

-111 LLFDIFISLMGESN
+111 LVYDIFISLMSESN

-139 EEFANF
+139 EEFAAF
-145 VTQKYGKELK
+145 VSSKFGKELK

-166 LKQYCTDFTLSAE
+166 LKQYCTDFTLLAE
-179 KKEIDPV
+179 KKELDPV
-186 IGRNDVI
+186 IGRNGII

-229 FDEDVP
+229 VQEDVP
-235 DYMKDHTVY
+235 SYLKDHTVY

-265 KDVMQALIAKGKC
+265 KDVLQALIAKGKC
-278 ILFIDEAHTMRG
+278 VLFIDEAHTMRG

-319 TTWEEYTSSFEKDRA
+319 TTWEEYTASFEKDRA
-334 LMRRFYRITI
+334 LMRRFYHITV
-344 DEPSAKVAKQI
+344 DEPSVKVAKQI

-377 SAVDLSIRHMTDKR
+377 AAVDLSVRHITDKR

-407 RQQEIDS
+407 RQQEISD

-420 LIEYECSKITGI
+420 LIEYECSKMTGI

-437 SDTTTNTG
+437 SDATDTG
-445 TNLIE
+445 TNLVE
-450 TEQKIKESVYGQ
+450 TEHKIKESVYGQ
-462 DEVID
+462 DDVID
-467 KVMEKVYVSKAGLS
+467 KVMEKVYVAKAGLS
-481 MPNKPTGVFLFL
+481 MPDKPTGVFLFL

-546 LSGGLLIRDIDRNP
+546 LSGGLLVRDIDRNP
-560 NCVILFDEIEK
+560 NCIILFDEIEK

-609 LGSEAGDKNSIG
+609 LGSEAGEKNSIG

-648 SICKFSKL
+648 GICKFSKL
-656 DDITK
+656 DDLTK

-669 AELETQLRP
+669 AELETQLRS
-678 KNIRLLV
+678 KNIRLRV
-685 KESAIDLLMS
+685 EESAIDILMS
-695 KGFNDN
+695 KGFDDN

-745 KIIKDSSNEPVK
+745 RIVKDSSNEPVK
-757 QFVVKV
+757 QLVVKI

>member
-1 MAKGTKLLKPN
+1 MKPN

-669 AELETQLRP
+669 AELETQLRS
-678 KNIRLLV
+678 KNIRLRV
-685 KESAIDLLMS
+685 EESAIDILMS
-695 KGFNDN
+695 KGFDDN

-745 KIIKDSSNEPVK
+745 RIVKDSSNEPVK
-757 QFVVKV
+757 QLVVKI

>member
-1 MAKGTKLLKPN
+1 MAKGNKLLKPN
-12 KDLENLIEVAN
+12 KDLEQIIETAN
-23 RIAIT
+23 KIAAS

-34 TTEHLLYAMLLENS
+34 TTEHLLYAMLLEDS
-48 FRIMLTEFGIQF
+48 FMAMLTEFGVQF
-60 ADLVEEV
+60 TDLVDEV
-67 KVYIDTKIPREQNTL
+67 KTYIDTKIPREENPLPGKPT
-82 TGPPV
+82 

-111 LLFDIFISLMGESN
+111 LVYDIFISLMSESN

-139 EEFANF
+139 EEFAAF
-145 VTQKYGKELK
+145 VSNKFGKELK

-166 LKQYCTDFTLSAE
+166 LKQYCTDFTLLAE
-179 KKEIDPV
+179 KKELDPV
-186 IGRNDVI
+186 IGRNGII

-229 FDEDVP
+229 VQEDVP
-235 DYMKDHTVY
+235 SYLKDHTVY

-265 KDVMQALIAKGKC
+265 KDVLQALIAKGKC
-278 ILFIDEAHTMRG
+278 VLFIDEAHTMRG

-319 TTWEEYTSSFEKDRA
+319 TTWEEYTASFEKDRA
-334 LMRRFYRITI
+334 LMRRFYHITV
-344 DEPSAKVAKQI
+344 DEPSVKVAKQI

-377 SAVDLSIRHMTDKR
+377 AAVDLSVRHITDKR

-407 RQQEIDS
+407 RQQEISD

-420 LIEYECSKITGI
+420 LIEYECSKMTGI

-437 SDTTTNTG
+437 SDATDTG
-445 TNLIE
+445 TNLVE
-450 TEQKIKESVYGQ
+450 TEHKIKESVYGQ
-462 DEVID
+462 DDVID
-467 KVMEKVYVSKAGLS
+467 KVMEKVYVAKAGLS
-481 MPNKPTGVFLFL
+481 MPDKPTGVFLFL

-546 LSGGLLIRDIDRNP
+546 LSGGLLVRDIDRNP
-560 NCVILFDEIEK
+560 NCIILFDEIEK

-594 KRADARNAIIIMTSN
+594 KRADARNAIVIMTSN
-609 LGSEAGDKNSIG
+609 LGSEAGEKNSIG

-648 SICKFSKL
+648 GICKFSKL
-656 DDITK
+656 DDLTK

-669 AELETQLRP
+669 AELETQLRS
-678 KNIRLLV
+678 KNIRLRV
-685 KESAIDLLMS
+685 EESAIDILMS
-695 KGFNDN
+695 KGFDDN

-745 KIIKDSSNEPVK
+745 RIVKDSSNEPVK
-757 QFVVKV
+757 QLVVKV

>member
-445 TNLIE
+445 TNLIV

>member
-669 AELETQLRP
+669 AELETQLRS
-678 KNIRLLV
+678 KNIRLRV
-685 KESAIDLLMS
+685 EESAIDILMS
-695 KGFNDN
+695 KGFDDN

-745 KIIKDSSNEPVK
+745 RIVKDSSNEPVK
-757 QFVVKV
+757 QLVVKI